1 MKYFVVVKTVKAVE
15 VEAENPTAAEELVY
29 NQLKQQNPQQLIE
42 VSVAEEVEF
51 KPVEQEEIKSEQ
63 VEE

>member
-15 VEAENPTAAEELVY
+15 VEAENPAAAEELVY

-51 KPVEQEEIKSEQ
+51 KPVEKEEIKSEQ

>member
-15 VEAENPTAAEELVY
+15 IEAENPAAAEELVY

-51 KPVEQEEIKSEQ
+51 KPVEKEEIKSEQ